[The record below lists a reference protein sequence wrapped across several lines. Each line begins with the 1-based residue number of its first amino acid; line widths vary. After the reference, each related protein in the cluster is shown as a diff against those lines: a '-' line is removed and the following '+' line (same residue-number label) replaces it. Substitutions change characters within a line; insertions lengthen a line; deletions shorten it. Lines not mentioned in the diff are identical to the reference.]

1 MHDAIAA
8 PQLVVPVGV
17 VKSGVTLVTPTA
29 LATKLEGHMDC
40 VMLGATNA
48 KLLNWSGLE

>member
-1 MHDAIAA
+1 MAA

-29 LATKLEGHMDC
+29 FATKLEGHIDC
-40 VMLGATNA
+40 VMLGATKA
-48 KLLNWSGLE
+48 ELI